1 MLLKR
6 LKLVNYGGI
15 YNGLGLKE
23 IEIDF
28 TKCQHRIILI
38 KGDNGSGKSTI
49 ESALKPLPDDNS
61 AFIADEN
68 AYKEIEYI
76 DEISGAIYSIRFE
89 HEIAGNKRKSR
100 GFISKSCGGFI
111 SQLNPS
117 GNISSCKDIIY
128 DELQLDPNFITL
140 SQLSATKRGIADLRP
155 TERKKYVNSILENTD
170 AYNDMYKT
178 LSKKASTYKGMV
190 QSITAKLDTIGNV
203 AQLEETIKRLDNQIQ
218 DIEDMIE
225 RHNEIMNKE
234 KGMLQSTD
242 PDNKLRER
250 IEYLNTTLAEYQEKR
265 ATNDKELRKIYVKY
279 PELATLII
287 TPNMISELNAKVI
300 EMSNLASSYKS
311 KIAVLIESRRVDSE
325 ELQVKTAKLKSI
337 NSAGTLYEV
346 KKLKQELNKKKNDI
360 ESRWGR
366 VIDVNSITSS
376 EFLSIYEI
384 ILEMIDIVCSTN
396 VVLDVDGEYRK
407 TNLAI
412 KEIED
417 KIDEV
422 VNINNRISLYED
434 KVYILEQRPA
444 TCTDNTCPFIAD
456 AIDAKKMLDKW
467 VEDRRK
473 TKESL
478 TNLSKNKD
486 SLNDYLFTIEKSR
499 QLRNMYSANIRVLRL
514 LNFGF
519 DTFESTVHELNT
531 KANMIKSVLRGVLD
545 YTNDIEEYKKITQSL
560 SDIENKFHALSSQED
575 FINMI
580 TTDIAKLEYQ
590 IAEDNNT
597 IEKLNADLAT
607 LDKEF
612 TRITGIISTYTSIL
626 EYNKIINECMEA
638 IKILEDE
645 IEENKANIDRI
656 QKINSDIEK
665 LTVNLSELK
674 SQLKPIKEKRDSLA
688 YKLNVSIEYDKELKQ
703 YSTMYEKIDTLK
715 YFCSPTTGIQLLFAN
730 MYLSRILEKANRI
743 LGSLFGGIFALLPLV
758 VTENEFRIPVAVNGG
773 INHDDITSMSSAQ
786 ISLISMIISIALLS
800 QTSTKLNIIIGDEI
814 DAPFDSENR
823 REFITIL
830 YQLMSMVNASQ
841 CVLISHNSEISMDD
855 CDIILLKSDNDIIT
869 TGNII
874 WSYR

>member
-49 ESALKPLPDDNS
+49 ESALKPLPDDNA
-61 AFIADEN
+61 AFIAGEN

-76 DEISGAIYSIRFE
+76 DEISGTIYSIRFE
-89 HEIAGNKRKSR
+89 HEIAGNTRKSR

-111 SQLNPS
+111 TQLNPS
-117 GNISSCKDIIY
+117 GNITSCKDVIY

-155 TERKKYVNSILENTD
+155 AERKKYVNSILENTD

-178 LSKKASTYKGMV
+178 LSKKASAYKGMV

-203 AQLEETIKRLDNQIQ
+203 TQLEEAIKCLDTQIQ

-279 PELATLII
+279 PELATLTI

-311 KIAVLIESRRVDSE
+311 KIAVLIESRRIDSE

-346 KKLKQELNKKKNDI
+346 KKLKQELNKKKNNI

-366 VIDVNSITSS
+366 VIDINSITSS

-384 ILEMIDIVCSTN
+384 ILEMIDIICSTN
-396 VVLDVDGEYRK
+396 IVLDVDGEYRK

-417 KIDEV
+417 KIDEI

-456 AIDAKKMLDKW
+456 AIDAKKMLDKF

-478 TNLSKNKD
+478 FNLSKNKD
-486 SLNDYLFTIEKSR
+486 SLNDYLFVIEKSR
-499 QLRNMYSANIRVLRL
+499 QLRNMYNANIRVLRL

-519 DTFESTVHELNT
+519 DTFESTIHELKT
-531 KANMIKSVLRGVLD
+531 KANMIKSILRGVLD

-597 IEKLNADLAT
+597 IEKLNTDLTT

-638 IKILEDE
+638 IKILNDE
-645 IEENKANIDRI
+645 ID
-656 QKINSDIEK
+656 K
-665 LTVNLSELK
+665 LK
-674 SQLKPIKEKRDSLA
+674 
-688 YKLNVSIEYDKELKQ
+688 
-703 YSTMYEKIDTLK
+703 
-715 YFCSPTTGIQLLFAN
+715 
-730 MYLSRILEKANRI
+730 
-743 LGSLFGGIFALLPLV
+743 
-758 VTENEFRIPVAVNGG
+758 
-773 INHDDITSMSSAQ
+773 
-786 ISLISMIISIALLS
+786 
-800 QTSTKLNIIIGDEI
+800 KLNIKDDPKDLKICLDITPDSYASTTI
-814 DAPFDSENR
+814 DNSFTVFKSINE
-823 REFITIL
+823 IL
-830 YQLMSMVNASQ
+830 YLIYVNENKSIISYDLNKQKKLAEIKNIFKTNITNFKHFLDEKKKRDLIMTMSLEGNNIKVFNVSNWECICQLNNVNSSGWLESSCFLNNNEDNYIVTSNYNNLYNPEAIK
-841 CVLISHNSEISMDD
+841 VFDFKGNKIKEIKNS
-855 CDIILLKSDNDIIT
+855 N
-869 TGNII
+869 
-874 WSYR
+874 Y